1 MKKYYEPEKVKEAV
15 NFEPIPEEVRIQYL
29 RPGELLNI
37 LEQFPVAYQPVGTV
51 EWHGRQNPLGCDTIK
66 AESLCVETAKQTGGV
81 VMPPIYF
88 ATDSVMDLGYGMGC
102 GMDAAAGFQL
112 PGSVY
117 KMPDE
122 ILKNFLKAACE
133 NYLSRGFKLV
143 VMVSGHNASA
153 QQYLF
158 DEVCYELKLDDGA
171 EPVCFTME
179 YAVLEKDNPRRYSDH
194 AGFYETG
201 MMMYLTGERV
211 NLQAN
216 DGYANPDLAIHTA
229 RPVNEVS
236 AEEGRICFE
245 LQIEGLAKFARDKLE
260 KLTADK

>member
-1 MKKYYEPEKVKEAV
+1 MKKYYEPEKVKESV
-15 NFEPIPEEVRIQYL
+15 HFEPIPEEVRIQYL

-37 LEQFPVAYQPVGTV
+37 LDQFPVAFQPVGTV

-66 AESLCVETAKQTGGV
+66 AESLCVETAKKTGGV

-88 ATDSVMDLGYGMGC
+88 ATDGTRDLGYGLGC
-102 GMDAAAGFQL
+102 GMDAVAGFQL
-112 PGSVY
+112 PGSFY

-122 ILKNFLKAACE
+122 ILKKFIKAACE

-143 VMVSGHNASA
+143 IIVSGHNALT

-158 DEVCYELKLDDGA
+158 DEICYELKSDDGT

-179 YAVLEKDNPRRYSDH
+179 YTVLEKENPKRYSDH
-194 AGFYETG
+194 AGFYETS
-201 MMMYLTGERV
+201 MMMYLTDGRV

-216 DGYANPDLAIHTA
+216 DGYENPNLAISTGKPA
-229 RPVNEVS
+229 NEAS
-236 AEEGRICFE
+236 TEEGKACFE
-245 LQIEGLAKFARDKLE
+245 LQIEGLAKFARE
-260 KLTADK
+260 KLAKLTTNK